1 MSLRVAVVVVALFAS
16 GCATVTPPL
25 QTGDR
30 AERRADLQALDDWM
44 LKGRVAVAAGTDGF
58 SGGMNWE
65 QRGEKAEITL
75 RGPMGSAAVRIRVDG
90 VHYAVTD
97 ERGETF
103 DGDEARQFVE
113 QNLSPGLP
121 LPITEMRYWLVGAP
135 APGLDF
141 RETMG
146 EDGSVAGLEQ
156 AGWTV
161 RYDRHRAV
169 GGLALPERV
178 EMTTE
183 GLRLRV
189 AVSEW
194 RLTP

>member
-1 MSLRVAVVVVALFAS
+1 VSLRFAVVVVALFAS
-16 GCATVTPPL
+16 GCATVAPSV

-30 AERRADLQALDDWM
+30 AGRRVELQALDDWI

-58 SGGMNWE
+58 SGGLNWE

-75 RGPMGSAAVRIRVDG
+75 RGPMGGAAMRILVEG
-90 VHYAVTD
+90 VHFAVTD
-97 ERGETF
+97 EHGKTL

-113 QNLSPGLP
+113 QNLGQGSP
-121 LPITEMRYWLVGAP
+121 LPIAEMRYWLVGTP
-135 APGLDF
+135 APGSAY
-141 RETMG
+141 RETTG
-146 EDGSVAGLEQ
+146 VGGSLTGLEQ
-156 AGWTV
+156 SGWTV

-169 GGLALPERV
+169 GSLALPERI

-189 AVSEW
+189 AVSDW